1 VQIQHQ
7 LRYRKRV
14 PVEFDDG
21 DGHHL
26 GIVLNVSKGGLF
38 VSSRVTPRV
47 GSRVVLNFSP
57 GDESVAAGIPA
68 RVVWK
73 RKVHRAAHVLA
84 DGGIGLEIEGVSEAY
99 EQFIRGL
106 VPGLADPPEPTLAAA
121 GDAAPD
127 TPLSR
132 YLVRATVEGTPRTRT
147 LEIVAAD
154 EEQAGA
160 RVLASLGDGWQIV
173 GVSLDE
179 RRSEPRDGPS

>member
-1 VQIQHQ
+1 VQTQHQ

-21 DGHHL
+21 DRHHL

-57 GDESVAAGIPA
+57 GDRSVAAGIPA

-73 RKVHRAAHVLA
+73 RKVHRSAHSLA

-99 EQFIRGL
+99 EQFIRAL
-106 VPGLADPPEPTLAAA
+106 VPGLAGSPEPTLEAA
-121 GDAAPD
+121 GDRTPD
-127 TPLSR
+127 TTLSR
-132 YLVRATVEGTPRTRT
+132 YRVRATVEGTPRTRT
-147 LEIVAAD
+147 LEIIAAN
-154 EEQAGA
+154 EEQAGS
-160 RVLASLGDGWQIV
+160 RVLASLGDGWQV
-173 GVSLDE
+173 VEVSLDR
-179 RRSEPRDGPS
+179 RRS